1 MEREMVCDRA
11 IEVQK
16 GRIMLVWINAPQL
29 PSRPFLYLDR
39 DGVINKDRR
48 DYIKHRRE
56 FEFYPDALK
65 ALRWLR
71 EHRIFVVLIS
81 NQSAINRGIITW
93 EDFWDIHHWMLRGVR
108 ESGGDI
114 LGACYCP
121 HRPDEGCSC
130 RKPSPGMI
138 ETAAAVFQIPLT
150 ETFFI
155 GDRSSDLLAARRAG
169 CRGVL
174 LDRLGGGIQ
183 DQPPELRPVSN
194 DDSRK
199 DVAPKADP
207 AEHSIPAS
215 QHPSRFNDGSQ
226 RVESYDTLMDAV
238 MALSKA
244 WNV

>member
-1 MEREMVCDRA
+1 MACDRA
-11 IEVQK
+11 IEAQK
-16 GRIMLVWINAPQL
+16 GRTMLIWVNTPKH
-29 PSRPFLYLDR
+29 PSRPFLFLDR
-39 DGVINKDRR
+39 DGIINKDRP

-93 EDFWDIHHWMLRGVR
+93 EDFWDIHHWMLRGIR

-130 RKPSPGMI
+130 RKPSPGLI
-138 ETAAAVFQIPLT
+138 ETAAALFRIPLR
-150 ETFFI
+150 ETCFI
-155 GDRSSDLLAARRAG
+155 GDRSSDLLAAGRAG

-174 LDRLGGGIQ
+174 LNRLAGGVQ
-183 DQPPELRPVSN
+183 DLPPELRPVSY
-194 DDSRK
+194 DDNREN
-199 DVAPKADP
+199 VAPTADP
-207 AEHSIPAS
+207 AEHSIPS
-215 QHPSRFNDGSQ
+215 PEHPSRLNDRYQ
-226 RVESYDTLMDAV
+226 RVESYATLMDAV

-244 WNV
+244 WDA